1 MMAPPPTYEQRYSL
15 RVQEAVDEVF
25 ARLHAAYGITRDELL
40 GPSHKPRYAWPRQLA
55 YYVLREKYR
64 LGVVAIGEA
73 LGRNHTTVIHGS
85 QTVARVVAV
94 DAAERELVDWL
105 MAS

>member
-15 RVQEAVDEVF
+15 RVRDAVDEVYG
-25 ARLHAAYGITRDELL
+25 RLHTAFGVEWSDLV
-40 GPSHKPRYAWPRQLA
+40 GPSHKPVYAWPRQLA

-73 LGRNHTTVIHGS
+73 LNRDHSTVIHGS
-85 QTVARVVAV
+85 QTVAKVIRV
-94 DAAERELVDWL
+94 DAAERSLVDWL
-105 MAS
+105 MA